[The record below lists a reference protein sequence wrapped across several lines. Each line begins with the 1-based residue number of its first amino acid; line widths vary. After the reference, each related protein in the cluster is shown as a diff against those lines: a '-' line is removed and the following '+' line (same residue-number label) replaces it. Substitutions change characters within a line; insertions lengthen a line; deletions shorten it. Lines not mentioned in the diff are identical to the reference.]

1 MFYLS
6 IYKLLKYDIFHIEKQ
21 LQQRL
26 SYAYNWGQ
34 KQNDEWDQYTNFI
47 YNIPNWQAVVEA
59 MRATLEVHPLN
70 KRDFFNYAANR
81 WFNFWSAMAIEQIF
95 SELENV
101 TPSHNHKN
109 RLVDFSLNGIDFDHK
124 TSVYP
129 KGFWQTLFYAQKHEE
144 ELLQWLYKN
153 QSQQQRKHLENRL
166 FLIVHAADGEHW
178 KLKAEI
184 TWLKTKVENYV
195 KHFSPS
201 QLKQLPLE
209 EDRTALADIIWAVKE

>member
-1 MFYLS
+1 M
-6 IYKLLKYDIFHIEKQ
+6 KYDIFHIENQ

-26 SYAYNWGQ
+26 PYAYIWGQ
-34 KQNDEWDQYTNFI
+34 KQNDQWDKYSNFI
-47 YNIPNWQAVVEA
+47 YDLPNWDAVVQA
-59 MRATLEVHPLN
+59 MQATLEVYPLN

-81 WFNFWSAMAIEQIF
+81 WFNFWSAMAVEQIF
-95 SELENV
+95 CELENV
-101 TPSHNHKN
+101 IPSQNHKN

-129 KGFWQTLFYAQKHEE
+129 KGFKQTLHYGQTHEE

-166 FLIVHAADGEHW
+166 FLVVHATDGEHW

-184 TWLKTKVENYV
+184 TWLKSKVENYV
-195 KHFSPS
+195 KNFQPT
-201 QLKQLPLE
+201 QLKQLQLG
-209 EDRTALADIIWAVKE
+209 DKHTAFADIIWAVK

>member
-1 MFYLS
+1 MFCLFTHQF
-6 IYKLLKYDIFHIEKQ
+6 LKYDIFHIEKQ
-21 LQQRL
+21 LQKRL
-26 SYAYNWGQ
+26 PYTYSWGQ

-47 YNIPNWQAVVEA
+47 YNIPNWEAVVDA
-59 MRATLEVHPLN
+59 MQATLKVYPLN

-124 TSVYP
+124 TSVFP
-129 KGFWQTLFYAQKHEE
+129 KGFRQTLFYAQSHEE

-153 QSQQQRKHLENRL
+153 QSQQQRKHFANRL
-166 FLIVHAADGEHW
+166 FIIVYAGSGEHW

-184 TWLKTKVENYV
+184 SWLKSKVENYV
-195 KHFSPS
+195 KNFNPS
-201 QLKQLPLE
+201 QLKQLGLE
-209 EDRTALADIIWAVKE
+209 EEQTTFADIIWALKE